1 MWAVF
6 ADDYDAGDFCRG
18 LIFAKDGANMLHEIA
33 QSFVDEA
40 ELAAYNI
47 ERKKQLAKQA
57 ADKAKA
63 GKVKQKP

>member
-47 ERKKQLAKQA
+47 ERKKQQAK
-57 ADKAKA
+57 
-63 GKVKQKP
+63 